1 MTRFQ
6 TFGLFVLVSLAAMN
20 PLRAQ
25 GPQIANDPKD
35 TKPLEVGATVPDVEI
50 TGTDGKAVRLS
61 SLYRDKPMVVVFFRG
76 GWCPICTRHTQELIK
91 VYPKVQEFGAELIGV
106 SPDAVANS
114 KSNHEK
120 NDVPFP
126 FYSDAQVEASSAFGL
141 AFRVDDQT
149 LTKYKGFGIDLE
161 SASGHQHQ
169 ALPIPAVYVIN
180 QEGKIVFA
188 HSDPDYR
195 QRLEPNKVLSVLES
209 LTSSSQLQPAAEP
222 IDHATGSEKLTILW
236 TSGDPEVAHRMVLMY
251 GHAAKKNRWFDEVR
265 LIIWGPSSRL
275 VASDKDIQAKLM
287 EMKNAGITLEA
298 CVVCADSYG
307 VADRLRELGIDVKPM
322 GKPLSSIIRDVN
334 SRLITF

>member
-1 MTRFQ
+1 MTRLQ
-6 TFGLFVLVSLAAMN
+6 MFGLFVLVGLSAMP

-25 GPQIANDPKD
+25 GPQIATDPKA
-35 TKPLEVGATVPDVEI
+35 TKPLEIRATVPDVEL
-50 TGTDGKAVRLS
+50 TGMDGKAVKLS
-61 SLYRDKPMVVVFFRG
+61 SLYSSKPLVVVFFRG

-91 VYPKVQEFGAELIGV
+91 VYPKVQEIGAELIGV
-106 SPDAVANS
+106 SPDSVENS

-120 NDVPFP
+120 NSVPFP
-126 FYSDAQVEASSAFGL
+126 LYSDAQVVASRAFGL

-149 LTKYKGFGIDLE
+149 FTKYKGFGIDLE
-161 SASGHQHQ
+161 SASGYQHH

-195 QRLEPNKVLSVLES
+195 QRLESRKILAALEG
-209 LTSSSQLQPAAEP
+209 LTSSSQEP
-222 IDHATGSEKLTILW
+222 TAKEPMDQDASSEKLTILW

-275 VASDKDIQAKLM
+275 VASDKDIQTKVM

-307 VADRLRELGIDVKPM
+307 VTDRLRELGIDVKPM
-322 GKPLSSIIRDVN
+322 GKPLSNIIRDES

>member
-1 MTRFQ
+1 
-6 TFGLFVLVSLAAMN
+6 MN

-25 GPQIANDPKD
+25 SPQIANAPKA

-61 SLYRDKPMVVVFFRG
+61 SLYRDKPVVVAFFRG

-106 SPDAVANS
+106 SPDTVANS

-120 NDVPFP
+120 NGVPFS
-126 FYSDAQVEASSAFGL
+126 FYSDAQVETSSAFGL

-161 SASGHQHQ
+161 SASGQQHH

-195 QRLEPNKVLSVLES
+195 QRLEPRKILAALEG
-209 LTSSSQLQPAAEP
+209 LTSSSQESTAQEP
-222 IDHATGSEKLTILW
+222 KDHDAGSEKLTILW

-251 GHAAKKNRWFDEVR
+251 GHAAKKNQWFEEVR

-275 VASDKDIQAKLM
+275 VASDKDIQAKLV

-307 VADRLRELGIDVKPM
+307 VTDRLRELGIDVKPM
-322 GKPLSSIIRDVN
+322 GKPLSNIICEEN
-334 SRLITF
+334 NRLVTF

>member
-1 MTRFQ
+1 MARFQ
-6 TFGLFVLVSLAAMN
+6 IFWMFVLISLTAMT

-25 GPQIANDPKD
+25 EPQIANDPKA
-35 TKPLEVGATVPDVEI
+35 TQPLEVGATVPDVEI
-50 TGTDGKAVRLS
+50 TGIDGKVVKMS
-61 SLYRDKPMVVVFFRG
+61 SLYQSKPLVVVFFRG
-76 GWCPICTRHTQELIK
+76 GWCPICIRHTQELIK

-120 NDVPFP
+120 NASPFP
-126 FYSDAQVEASSAFGL
+126 FYSDAQVAASQAFGL

-149 LTKYKGFGIDLE
+149 FKKYKGFGIDLE
-161 SASGHQHQ
+161 SASGHQHH

-195 QRLEPNKVLSVLES
+195 QRLEPNKILSVLEN
-209 LTSSSQLQPAAEP
+209 LTSSSQEQPVAQP
-222 IDHATGSEKLTILW
+222 SNHTKGSEKLTILW

-251 GHAAKKNRWFDEVR
+251 GHAAKKNQWFDEVR

-275 VASDKDIQAKLM
+275 VAADKDIQTKLT
-287 EMKNAGITLEA
+287 EMKAAGITLEA

-322 GKPLSSIIRDVN
+322 GKPLSNIIREGN